1 MTTLITGAGLI
12 GTLTARHLAG
22 QGEKVVLFDVA
33 PQHEVIAATLRPHD
47 VPVVAGDIASYA
59 ALAAAI
65 EAHGVRRIVHTAAM
79 LTAAIKA
86 DPPRGIGV
94 NILGAV
100 NVLEAAR
107 KFGLARVVLASSS
120 TVSYAAFNS
129 NPGER
134 YPEDFRM
141 NVLSERPTTF
151 YSATKLAGE
160 HLALVYAAD
169 FGVDVVLLRYG
180 AVIGEWAGPNRSIPG
195 RLVRALLV
203 PAMKGDTAVID
214 DPLLVWKGGD
224 DFVDARDVARANHAA
239 LVAAAPRQ
247 RVYHVTMGRMAS
259 FDDFVAATRSLY
271 PGFRTDVRVQAKA
284 GFAGFPAVRPA
295 TSDLSGAERDLGW
308 RPHFDLGDAL
318 AESAKHLGLSTNAA
332 EAGA

>member
-1 MTTLITGAGLI
+1 MTTLVTGAGLI
-12 GTLTARHLAG
+12 GTLTARHLAE

-33 PQHEVIAATLRPHD
+33 PQREAIAATLKPHD
-47 VPVVAGDIASYA
+47 VPIVTGDIASYP

-65 EAHGVRRIVHTAAM
+65 EAHGIRRIVHTAAM

-107 KFGLARVVLASSS
+107 KFALARVVLASSS

-141 NVLSERPTTF
+141 KVLSERPTTF

-160 HLALVYAAD
+160 HLALVYAAE

-195 RLVRALLV
+195 RLVRALLL
-203 PAMKGDTAVID
+203 PAMKGETAIID
-214 DPLLVWKGGD
+214 DPLLIWRGGD

-239 LVAAAPRQ
+239 LTAAAPRQ
-247 RVYHVTMGRMAS
+247 HVYHVTFGRMHS
-259 FDDFVAATRSLY
+259 FDDFVAATRELY
-271 PGFRTDVRVQAKA
+271 PEFKIDLRVTAKA
-284 GFAGFPAVRPA
+284 GFAGFPSVRPA
-295 TSDLSGAERDLGW
+295 TSDLGAAERELGW
-308 RPHFDLGDAL
+308 KPRFELRDAL
-318 AESAKHLGLSTNAA
+318 AECARRLKEAA
-332 EAGA
+332 VHA